1 MLFNIVNTM
10 VLKKI
15 IFHECKAIFFNCFFT
30 VYLYNLQ
37 SKDFKLFTLL
47 AYTGFLCKGYLCT
60 TFRLLVIITR
70 NSYYS

>member
-1 MLFNIVNTM
+1 MNAKLSFLIVS
-10 VLKKI
+10 L
-15 IFHECKAIFFNCFFT
+15 
-30 VYLYNLQ
+30 LYIYITY
-37 SKDFKLFTLL
+37 SPRIFKLFTLL